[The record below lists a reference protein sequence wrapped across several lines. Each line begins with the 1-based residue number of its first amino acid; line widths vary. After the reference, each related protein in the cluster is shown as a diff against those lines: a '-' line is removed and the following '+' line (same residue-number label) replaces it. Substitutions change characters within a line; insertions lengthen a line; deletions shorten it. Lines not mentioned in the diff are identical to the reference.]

1 MKTSHNKFSRRCRV
15 CASVRLFPR
24 RRAQLRISR
33 SVVFIHWYF
42 VRCWMHRYAR
52 IQYMGRR
59 WQLKFF
65 WLLCFYLRIR
75 IHLMNIIHNCCIV
88 NHFYFRLRRLGV
100 VQWTLVAMNIDRL
113 VAISWPFLAR
123 SHVTQRVTLLVLL
136 IIVLFTFANGFF
148 GISFYG
154 VVRTTNNLIGKSC
167 TGYNKGSGM
176 NIIVFRINVF
186 NFLQINKNKNSK
198 IKVNSYLY

>member
-1 MKTSHNKFSRRCRV
+1 
-15 CASVRLFPR
+15 
-24 RRAQLRISR
+24 
-33 SVVFIHWYF
+33 
-42 VRCWMHRYAR
+42 
-52 IQYMGRR
+52 
-59 WQLKFF
+59 
-65 WLLCFYLRIR
+65 
-75 IHLMNIIHNCCIV
+75 
-88 NHFYFRLRRLGV
+88 
-100 VQWTLVAMNIDRL
+100 MNIDRL
-113 VAISWPFLAR
+113 VAISWPFWAR
-123 SHVTQRVTLLVLL
+123 SHVTQRVTLFALL

-176 NIIVFRINVF
+176 NIIVFRINVY